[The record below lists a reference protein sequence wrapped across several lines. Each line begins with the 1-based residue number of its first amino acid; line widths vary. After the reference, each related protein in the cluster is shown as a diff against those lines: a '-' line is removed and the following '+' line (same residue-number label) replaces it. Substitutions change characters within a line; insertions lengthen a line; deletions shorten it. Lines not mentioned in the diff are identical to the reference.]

1 MNLENIYKRI
11 RIFFQSN
18 EATRPTRT
26 RGEASFD
33 DQSAIKCVRNYVDL
47 LWKEIDERLVYFDK
61 DGSTNLS
68 EAPAE
73 GIFSIIDHIIEYK
86 PSLSV
91 QNMIRLCRIVKE
103 GPRPGSR
110 TATLTTRNCFENW
123 PSDTDRTRGN
133 FITREYNHRLRITSP
148 TVTKCNKR

>member
-61 DGSTNLS
+61 DGSTNWS

-103 GPRPGSR
+103 GPPPGSR

-123 PSDTDRTRGN
+123 PSGTDRTRGN
-133 FITREYNHRLRITSP
+133 FITREYNHGPQAENNITY
-148 TVTKCNKR
+148 CD